1 MKRVGNSKPVAR
13 TLSLRAG
20 KRRPVRLRQA
30 NLADFCGIISKEE
43 AAQMIRDIEEA
54 FEKIDGE

>member
-1 MKRVGNSKPVAR
+1 VAR
-13 TLSLRAG
+13 TLPLRAG